1 MKQIE
6 KIIKSHPCITEIM
19 NNIDKYFII
28 CLYGGRDSGKSYL
41 MAQIIVMLCCLS
53 RVKMAVFRAEN
64 KQLDDSI
71 KDKIVD
77 VIKEWGL
84 DIYCYSKLKKNRSI
98 IVNNKITITI
108 GGHTSVIRFD
118 AVENNPEKLRGGFDE
133 YDYMVFE
140 EWSQF
145 SGRVMEI
152 ALPTIERARSG
163 MPHILGT
170 CNLETPHTWI
180 YDQVKL
186 GGFDEKNQ
194 QWSEMMDLKRE
205 RKEPVIY
212 DQYAWAIEMLYDTNP
227 WLPEFAK
234 DNIELLRKTNYEEY
248 LIIYRNQPRLF
259 TEDIIFKN
267 NVRIAD
273 EPFFLAWDMAG
284 NATLNDIR
292 HTVYYGMDFGFNH
305 LFSNVECVVDATPHF
320 SRHFNK
326 NFSGKIYITRC
337 IAERELQPDMIA
349 ERVEDWMPEQLKYHL
364 KTYGDCARP
373 DTIKSLS
380 KGGSKGLQPKFNI
393 LPCYKWQKSSNS
405 KGGNT
410 MRALPTSR
418 GCVLDRIAFLQSYE
432 IIINPSCQKDIKS
445 GKLHC
450 NDVWHDFTHYRFKK
464 DSKTEQI
471 LDEVVKLNDD
481 VPDSLAY
488 ALQLLIQTA
497 YGINLVGDDYVQ
509 RDHNIQNAS
518 FLTDNFITAI

>member
-1 MKQIE
+1 
-6 KIIKSHPCITEIM
+6 
-19 NNIDKYFII
+19 
-28 CLYGGRDSGKSYL
+28 
-41 MAQIIVMLCCLS
+41 
-53 RVKMAVFRAEN
+53 MAVFRAEN

-98 IVNNKITITI
+98 IVNNKITVTI

-194 QWSEMMDLKRE
+194 QWSEMMELKRE
-205 RKEPVIY
+205 RKEPVVY

-273 EPFFLAWDMAG
+273 EPFFLEWDMAG
-284 NATLNDIR
+284 NATLNDVR
-292 HTVYYGMDFGFNH
+292 HTVYYGIDFGFTAMMA
-305 LFSNVECVVDATPHF
+305 NVECVVDDTPHF
-320 SRHFNK
+320 SKKFNRP
-326 NFSGKIYITRC
+326 FLGKIYITRAIC
-337 IAERELQPDMIA
+337 GQNIDTHEIPPLI
-349 ERVEDWMPEQLKYHL
+349 EDWIPEQIKHFK
-364 KTYGDCARP
+364 KTIGDSSRP
-373 DTIKSLS
+373 ETISALA
-380 KGGSKGLQPKFNI
+380 KGGGGVFSKMNVVA
-393 LPCYKWQKSSNS
+393 CYKWQKSNNS
-405 KGGNT
+405 KTGGNKLAP
-410 MRALPTSR
+410 RLNSR
-418 GCVLDRIAFLQSYE
+418 GVVADRIGYLRSYE
-432 IIINPSCQKDIKS
+432 IIINPNCQKDIKS

-450 NDVWHDFTHYRFKK
+450 NDVWHNFTHYRFKK
-464 DSKTEQI
+464 LKNTQTHVEEI
-471 LDEVVKLNDD
+471 IDEPHKSNDH
-481 VPDSLAY
+481 VPDALGY
-488 ALQLLIQTA
+488 AVELLIQTA

-509 RDHNIQNAS
+509 SDYSIQNAS